1 LNFCFF
7 WSSFLQFIRM
17 GWLVVVREVIGKV
30 FLLMYWGMFMPA
42 AFKEKHPMAT
52 IFAYGLIMT
61 SCELVRLCH
70 WAVIKWFKLDV
81 SRHVA
86 ATEACVDFTKFLAA
100 AVLLATN
107 PLGRGY
113 AGAMSPNG
121 FVAMAAVSAVD
132 SVFLLMYF
140 TYVRAIPM
148 GWDLM
153 AYYVSREK
161 KNVFP

>member
-1 LNFCFF
+1 
-7 WSSFLQFIRM
+7 M

-42 AFKEKHPMAT
+42 AFKEKHPMST

-61 SCELVRLCH
+61 SCELFRLCN
-70 WAVIKWFKLDV
+70 WTIIKCFKLDA
-81 SRHVA
+81 SHHVA
-86 ATEACVDFTKFLAA
+86 ATEACVDFAKFLAA
-100 AVLLATN
+100 TVLLATN

-113 AGAMSPNG
+113 VGAMSPND
-121 FVAMAAVSAVD
+121 FLAMVAVSVVD
-132 SVFLLMYF
+132 SVFLLVYF

-153 AYYVSREK
+153 EYYVSREK